1 MGRTQRNAFHESHFD
16 VKENTLNFLSFDC
29 YRFLGIQASERDHT
43 RCKDIFRL
51 MSVSDLYVGQRIYL
65 KGSKCS
71 RLVRGE
77 GGYSVRLAAILSRLE
92 PDRTRLVAFEEH
104 TC

>member
-1 MGRTQRNAFHESHFD
+1 
-16 VKENTLNFLSFDC
+16 
-29 YRFLGIQASERDHT
+29 
-43 RCKDIFRL
+43 